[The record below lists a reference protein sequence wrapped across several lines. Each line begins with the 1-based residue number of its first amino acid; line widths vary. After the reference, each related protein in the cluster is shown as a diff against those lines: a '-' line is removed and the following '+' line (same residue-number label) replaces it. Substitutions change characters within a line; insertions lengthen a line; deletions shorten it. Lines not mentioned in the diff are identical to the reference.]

1 MASMKERVVRRTL
14 ADGSVKEY
22 RYGRGRAAV
31 EPEIK
36 AGSVAALIQAYKRSP
51 EWADLRHATHK
62 NYGYYLS
69 DLEADLGEVQ
79 AAAVRRRTLL
89 AMRDA
94 ISDARGKGAANVFMR
109 VTATLFRWA
118 RDREWVDHNPADR
131 VRQLPGGHLLAWTSE
146 EADFAI
152 QNLPP
157 ELAQVVILA
166 RYTGQRRGDLISM
179 TWRAYDGRSI
189 RVLQEKTRDTAER
202 KPMVIRVHP
211 TLKKHLD
218 QWQADAIDPF
228 ACILAPPIAD
238 QWTRNHLTH
247 TMHLE
252 LAKLKMREGLNVHGL
267 RKLAA
272 SALAEAGCSTHEIA
286 AVTGH
291 KSLAMVELYT
301 RAAAQEQMADAAI
314 IRLEQHAQKKGA

>member
-1 MASMKERVVRRTL
+1 
-14 ADGSVKEY
+14 
-22 RYGRGRAAV
+22 
-31 EPEIK
+31 
-36 AGSVAALIQAYKRSP
+36 
-51 EWADLRHATHK
+51 
-62 NYGYYLS
+62 
-69 DLEADLGEVQ
+69 
-79 AAAVRRRTLL
+79 
-89 AMRDA
+89 
-94 ISDARGKGAANVFMR
+94 MR

-118 RDREWVDHNPADR
+118 RDREWVDSNPADR
-131 VRQLPGGHLLAWTSE
+131 VRQLPGGHLLAWTAE
-146 EADFAI
+146 EADFAVA
-152 QNLPP
+152 NLPS

-189 RVLQEKTRDTAER
+189 RLLQEKTKDTSER

-211 TLKKHLD
+211 VLKKHLD
-218 QWQADAIDPF
+218 KWQADAVDPF
-228 ACILAPPIAD
+228 GRILVPRMVDA
-238 QWTRNHLTH
+238 WTRNHLTH

-252 LAKLKMREGLNVHGL
+252 LAKLNMREGLNIHGL

-314 IRLEQHAQKKGA
+314 VRLEQHSQRKGA